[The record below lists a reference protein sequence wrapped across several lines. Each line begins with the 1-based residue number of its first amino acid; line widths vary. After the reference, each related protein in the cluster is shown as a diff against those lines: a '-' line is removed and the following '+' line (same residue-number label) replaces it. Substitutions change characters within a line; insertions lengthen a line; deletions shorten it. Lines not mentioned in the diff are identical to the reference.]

1 MFGGCLNQFEVIF
14 KASTSTSSSSASS
27 AEAAAAAAAA
37 AAGQKQ
43 SNKIEWKRR
52 KAGFSEAFKIAFG
65 NLRRKVALKK
75 RLRWFSD
82 QEKARMRGKFF
93 FQTKGLRFQSN
104 QELELDYALAGP
116 FYKAGKRILH
126 RSVPPGPNVTK
137 ILSLIRTA
145 NLDSLIAPCLVG

>member
-1 MFGGCLNQFEVIF
+1 MVATFKKLFVNCKSFFNRVAMFGGCLNQFEVIF
-14 KASTSTSSSSASS
+14 KASTSTSSSSS
-27 AEAAAAAAAA
+27 ATAEAAAAA

-65 NLRRKVALKK
+65 KLRRKVALKK

-93 FQTKGLRFQSN
+93 FSN
-104 QELELDYALAGP
+104 
-116 FYKAGKRILH
+116 
-126 RSVPPGPNVTK
+126 
-137 ILSLIRTA
+137 
-145 NLDSLIAPCLVG
+145 